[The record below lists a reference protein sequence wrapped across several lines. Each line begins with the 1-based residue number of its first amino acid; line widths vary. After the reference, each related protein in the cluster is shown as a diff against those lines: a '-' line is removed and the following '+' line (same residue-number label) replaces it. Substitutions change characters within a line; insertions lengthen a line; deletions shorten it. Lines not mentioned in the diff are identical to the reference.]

1 MTFYSIFSKL
11 LPNISLAGLALRQW
25 VRPTFSG
32 AAAIAL
38 TGNLAS
44 PALADPPPPTEK
56 LPPVFCFRITDIE
69 QTDGDNFLFEFQV
82 LNWTDQEAEDVSISL
97 TSRSD
102 LSFSGA
108 SVTPETDLPATPPG
122 NIEKYNNWD
131 VTNSGTTAIQWNADS
146 STNEKTYGPIPNIDL
161 LGPPQLT
168 SDTIVDLIPSYNPVD
183 PETWDNGNNV
193 LGGFKFEVDKF
204 QEGKVLS
211 FDWLLGDKNGIPI
224 GNTMGFGIIN
234 IARADAQGNMPD
246 PVFPELGN
254 TGFQQRKQDFAPNTL
269 NNNGDLVNTVNGDL
283 VNTVKDSQGDVV
295 ATFGIEIGVG
305 VSSHSIPE
313 PRNLS
318 HSIPEPGNL
327 LGLGFTTFGLLAFGR
342 KIGKQR

>member
-11 LPNISLAGLALRQW
+11 LPNISLAGLAFRQW

-44 PALADPPPPTEK
+44 PGLADPPPPTEK

-69 QTDGDNFLFEFQV
+69 QTDGDSFLFEFQV

-108 SVTPETDLPATPPG
+108 SVTPETELPATPPG
-122 NIEKYNNWD
+122 NIERYNNWD

-146 STNEKTYGPIPNIDL
+146 STNGQTYGPIPNIDL

-168 SDTIVDLIPSYNPVD
+168 LDTIDNLIPSYNPDD

-193 LGGFKFEVDKF
+193 LGGFTFEVDKF

-224 GNTMGFGIIN
+224 GNTMGFGIVN
-234 IARADAQGNMPD
+234 IARADAQGNLPD

-254 TGFQQRKQDFAPNTL
+254 RGFQQGLRDFAPNIL
-269 NNNGDLVNTVNGDL
+269 NNNEDL
-283 VNTVKDSQGDVV
+283 VNTVKDSRGDVV
-295 ATFGIEIGVG
+295 ATFGMEIGVG
-305 VSSHSIPE
+305 I
-313 PRNLS
+313 R
-318 HSIPEPGNL
+318 SIPEPGNL

-342 KIGKQR
+342 KIGKRNKDNQ